1 MMGIITLALSI
12 ILSIAIVSF
21 GFWYSRRLIKKAEE
35 EAREILKR
43 EKEHAKKEGGGI
55 SKLS

>member
-1 MMGIITLALSI
+1 MGTITLALSI
-12 ILSIAIVSF
+12 ILSIAIVSL

-43 EKEHAKKEGGGI
+43 EKEHAKKKAE
-55 SKLS
+55 